1 MENVGEHADLLVLY
15 AVSCG
20 VSSSSVTYTRA
31 QVRMNS
37 TVSVC
42 ALLKRQRQTQQGRGG
57 EREQITE
64 EAEESGDV
72 AYKPF
77 HFI

>member
-57 EREQITE
+57 EGWVGRGNRSQRRQRNQ
-64 EAEESGDV
+64 V
-72 AYKPF
+72 M
-77 HFI
+77 